1 MFHESIRYVI
11 EAFVISLWI
20 LCGVFGACI
29 GSFLNVV
36 IVRLPKGE
44 SIVRPRSRC
53 PSCGAGIAWYDN
65 IPVLSFL
72 LLLGK
77 CRRCK
82 KSISPRYLLVELL
95 AAGLALATLAH
106 ERQVSTFLVYYCL
119 FVAPLLTV
127 IFIDLERRIIPNEIS
142 LSGIV
147 IGLVIMHAFWDSLLG
162 ILVGGGFLFLVG
174 WIYEKLKKK
183 GGVGGRRCQT
193 GGDVRRIFR
202 MASGDFYFAHG
213 LGAGFDRGTCFNRG
227 DEKKLADDPSFW
239 SFFGVGGLSLLFF
252 RSPNPPLVF
261 KPLLDIIKYNYISN
275 LKIY

>member
-183 GGVGGRRCQT
+183 EGLG
-193 GGDVRRIFR
+193 GGDVKLAAMFGAFFGWQAVIFILL
-202 MASGDFYFAHG
+202 MASVLGSIVGLVLIAVMKKNWQTILPFGPFLV
-213 LGAGFDRGTCFNRG
+213 LGAY
-227 DEKKLADDPSFW
+227 LYY
-239 SFFGVGGLSLLFF
+239 FFGPPILHWYLNLF
-252 RSPNPPLVF
+252 
-261 KPLLDIIKYNYISN
+261 
-275 LKIY
+275 